1 MRRLL
6 RWLLWIALAFLLY
19 AIFYSPEQAADI
31 IVDAIEGL
39 GRAVG
44 AVFAFFNAMLVEL
57 GSDPVPAPTD

>member
-19 AIFYSPEQAADI
+19 AIFYSPEQAAEI
-31 IVDAIEGL
+31 IVSAVEGL

-44 AVFAFFNAMLVEL
+44 AVFAFFNAMLVEV
-57 GSDPVPAPTD
+57 GADPVSPPTG